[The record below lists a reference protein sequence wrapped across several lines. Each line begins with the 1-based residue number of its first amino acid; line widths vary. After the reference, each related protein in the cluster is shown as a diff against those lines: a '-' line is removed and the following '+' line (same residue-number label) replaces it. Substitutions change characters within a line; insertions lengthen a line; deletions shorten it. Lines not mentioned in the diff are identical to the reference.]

1 MIGTPAVGIGGEDME
16 FLVGTHLNFLGHR
29 RAAFIL
35 SSALI
40 VAGIVS
46 LIAHGGPK
54 LGIDFQGGILLQ
66 VRFEK
71 PIRAES
77 IRETLVSIGVEGAEI
92 QHFGGDREA
101 IIRAKMGDDREDPT
115 GRIVD
120 ALNERNPGNAAEVR
134 RQELVGPKVGMELRR
149 KATLAIIYALI
160 GILIYISLRFE
171 FKFAVGAV
179 AALVHDVLITIGMFS
194 ITGREISLAV
204 IAALLTIVGYSLNDT
219 IVIYDRIRD
228 NKGRLYDK
236 SFVEI
241 VNSSLNQSLSRTI
254 VTSLTTLLVV
264 LCLFALGGEVI
275 KDFAFALM
283 VGVVVGTYSSLYV
296 ASPLVVEWQVHA
308 EGRRR
313 RR

>member
-1 MIGTPAVGIGGEDME
+1 ME
-16 FLVGTHLNFLGHR
+16 FLVGTQVNFLGHR

-35 SSALI
+35 SAILI
-40 VAGIVS
+40 VAGLIS
-46 LIAHGGPK
+46 LVAQGGPR
-54 LGIDFQGGILLQ
+54 LGIDFQGGTLLQ
-66 VRFEK
+66 VRFES
-71 PIRAES
+71 PISADR
-77 IRETLVSIGVEGAEI
+77 IRDTLAGMGFADAEI

-101 IIRAKMGDDREDPT
+101 IIRIKEEASEGDVAGGVIE
-115 GRIVD
+115 
-120 ALNERNPGNAAEVR
+120 ALNRANPGNRAEMR
-134 RQELVGPKVGMELRR
+134 REELVGPKVGRELRT
-149 KATLAIIYALI
+149 KATMAIVYALI

-179 AALVHDVLITIGMFS
+179 AALVHDVVITLGMFS
-194 ITGREISLAV
+194 LTGREISLPV
-204 IAALLTIVGYSLNDT
+204 IAAFLTIVGYSLNDT
-219 IVIYDRIRD
+219 IVVYDRIRE
-228 NKGRLYDK
+228 NKRKLYGR
-236 SFVEI
+236 SFVDI
-241 VNSSLNQSLSRTI
+241 VNTSLNESLSRTM

-264 LCLFALGGEVI
+264 VCLFFFGGEVI

>member
-1 MIGTPAVGIGGEDME
+1 ME

-29 RAAFIL
+29 RAAFVL
-35 SSALI
+35 SAALI
-40 VAGIVS
+40 IAGVVS
-46 LIAHGGPK
+46 LVAHGGPK

-66 VRFEK
+66 VRFDN
-71 PIRAES
+71 PIGAER
-77 IRETLVSIGVEGAEI
+77 IRESLAATGVEGAEI

-101 IIRAKMGDDREDPT
+101 IIRTKMGSDEEDLA
-115 GRIVD
+115 GRILD
-120 ALNERNPGNAAEVR
+120 ALNEQNPGNRAEVR
-134 RQELVGPKVGMELRR
+134 RQELVGPKVGIELRR
-149 KATLAIIYALI
+149 KATMAIIYALV

-179 AALVHDVLITIGMFS
+179 AALVHDVLITVGMFS
-194 ITGREISLAV
+194 ITGREITLPV

-241 VNSSLNQSLSRTI
+241 VNSSLNESLSRTI
-254 VTSLTTLLVV
+254 VTSVTTLLVV
-264 LCLFALGGEVI
+264 LCLFAFGGAVI